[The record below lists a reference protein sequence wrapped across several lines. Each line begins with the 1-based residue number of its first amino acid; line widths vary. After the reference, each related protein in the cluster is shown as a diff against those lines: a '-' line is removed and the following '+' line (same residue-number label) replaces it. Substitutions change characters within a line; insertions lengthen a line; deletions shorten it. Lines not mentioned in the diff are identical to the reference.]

1 MILYP
6 LFWCTIHQPTAHI
19 SRDIQVNQN
28 IQKEATEDPLPEAIK
43 KELADRSKNQ

>member
-1 MILYP
+1 M
-6 LFWCTIHQPTAHI
+6 

-28 IQKEATEDPLPEAIK
+28 IQKEATNDTLSEAIA